1 MNKSEIYFDAK
12 RFANHL
18 QHQNKYQTQKH
29 KPVVLVCKYDDIIAN
44 SKDQIKW
51 YFNRQRIKNS
61 LDKRRQS
68 GLPIKKRKTLRS
80 TSANPA
86 LLNEQLDEHQ
96 EDENIYTDSHN
107 YFTVIQTTSFERNE
121 TISTLYIHDFNPKF
135 HTGKYKCQYKGITKM
150 VRITSNLTKNGK
162 LKAFLPIIS

>member
-1 MNKSEIYFDAK
+1 M
-12 RFANHL
+12 
-18 QHQNKYQTQKH
+18 QHHNKYQSQKQ

-44 SKDQIKW
+44 PKDQIKW

-61 LDKRRQS
+61 LDKRRHS
-68 GLPIKKRKTLRS
+68 SLSLKNKKTLRS

-86 LLNEQLDEHQ
+86 LSNELLDDQQ
-96 EDENIYTDSHN
+96 EDDNIYIDSHN

-135 HTGKYKCQYKGITKM
+135 HTGKYKCQYKGIIKM
-150 VRITSNLTKNGK
+150 VRITSNLNKNGK
-162 LKAFLPIIS
+162 LTKGDVLITHS